1 MGSEGM
7 VDGIVA
13 GEKKKGRKKGI
24 ERGRKKLRDTM
35 TIVSALVKQ
44 CCLLSDIEFWRHSLN
59 LKMKKGTFSK
69 KH

>member
-1 MGSEGM
+1 MGEGI
-7 VDGIVA
+7 GA
-13 GEKKKGRKKGI
+13 GERKKGRKKGI
-24 ERGRKKLRDTM
+24 ERGRKKLRVTM

-44 CCLLSDIEFWRHSLN
+44 CGLFSDIDFWRHSLN